1 MEYLYFT
8 CLMVALGMLFW
19 LKIFDVKN
27 SVLQYIT
34 LLILVVSNLGFYFLS
49 ASATIEEALVAQK
62 MTYFAGAFLP
72 VFYFFLVLEICHIKI
87 PKLLNVVLLMIQC
100 IIYGLSCTIGKNEL
114 FYKNVSFYVK
124 NGNGILV
131 REYGSFHKLIPISM
145 YFYMGAAIAVTIY
158 ALTKN
163 RTINRRGVIAMVS
176 LCVFAIAT
184 YFFERAMK
192 ITYDFSPV
200 VNDLLMIGALIPVY
214 KSNLYTVYE
223 KRDII
228 NEQLGQ
234 KGFLTFDK
242 KRIYQNCNE
251 YMSNVFPELANYRV
265 GQKLEG
271 CSKELQNLVDQIDK
285 FENKQQENLTGE
297 HSHNKLTAFW
307 LNGKYY
313 EGLIHSVT
321 NSFGIPKGYTI
332 ELNDDTANRMV
343 IEMKERY
350 NDELAKEVEEKTK
363 RIREIQQKTILGM
376 AQMVESRDLSTGG
389 HIKRTSDVVGIF
401 AKKLLQSNLP
411 LDKHFLELVIRS
423 APMHDLGKI
432 GVDDA
437 VLRKQGRFTDEEYS
451 IMKKHSEIGY
461 HMVKE
466 ILSGV
471 EEEDFVSVA
480 ENVAHYHHEKING
493 TGYPHGLKGEEIPV
507 EARIMALADVFD
519 ALVSKRCY
527 KDAFSFDKA
536 FEIIEKD
543 AGTHF
548 DEQLAMVFISCRTEL
563 EDYYKRSESLILS
576 SS

>member
-1 MEYLYFT
+1 MEYLYLV

-19 LKIFDVKN
+19 LIIFDVKN
-27 SVLQYIT
+27 SVSQYIT
-34 LLILVVSNLGFYFLS
+34 LLILVVSNLGFYFVVTSTTL
-49 ASATIEEALVAQK
+49 EEAMIAQK
-62 MTYFAGAFLP
+62 MTYLCGCFLP
-72 VFYFFLVLEICHIKI
+72 VFYFFLVLEICHIEI
-87 PKLLNVVLLMIQC
+87 SRFLNVVLLMIQC
-100 IIYGLSCTIGKNEL
+100 IIYGFSCTIGKNDI
-114 FYKNVSFYVK
+114 FYKSMSFYVK
-124 NGNGILV
+124 NGNGVLE
-131 REYGSFHKLIPISM
+131 REYGPLHIVYPISM
-145 YFYMGAAIAVTIY
+145 YCYMGAAIAVTIY
-158 ALTKN
+158 ALVRK
-163 RTINRRGVIAMVS
+163 RTINRRGVIAMVA
-176 LCVFAIAT
+176 LCCLAIAT
-184 YFFERAMK
+184 YVLERAMHLA
-192 ITYDFSPV
+192 YDFSPV
-200 VNDLLMIGALIPVY
+200 ANVLLMIGALIPVY

-223 KRDII
+223 KKDII

-251 YMSNVFPELANYRV
+251 FMANVFPELSNYRI
-265 GQKLEG
+265 GQKIEG
-271 CSKELQNLVDQIDK
+271 CSKELQALVDQIAAFDH
-285 FENKQQENLTGE
+285 KQQDDLPGG
-297 HSHNKLTAFW
+297 HIHNQLTAFW
-307 LNGKYY
+307 LDGKYY

-321 NSFGIPKGYTI
+321 NAFGVRKGYTI
-332 ELNDDTANRMV
+332 ELRDETANRMV
-343 IEMKERY
+343 IELKEQY
-350 NDELAKEVEEKTK
+350 NDELAKEVDEKTK

-389 HIKRTSDVVGIF
+389 HIKRTSDIVGIF
-401 AKKLLQSNLP
+401 ARKLLQSDLQF
-411 LDKHFLELVIRS
+411 DKHFLELVIRS

-471 EEEDFVSVA
+471 EEAEFVSIA
-480 ENVAHYHHEKING
+480 ENVAHYHHEKVNG
-493 TGYPHGLKGEEIPV
+493 TGYPHGLKGEEIPI

-527 KDAFSFDKA
+527 KEAFSYDKA

-548 DEQLAMVFISCRTEL
+548 DEKLARVFISCRPEL
-563 EDYYKRSESLILS
+563 EEYYNKSEN
-576 SS
+576 